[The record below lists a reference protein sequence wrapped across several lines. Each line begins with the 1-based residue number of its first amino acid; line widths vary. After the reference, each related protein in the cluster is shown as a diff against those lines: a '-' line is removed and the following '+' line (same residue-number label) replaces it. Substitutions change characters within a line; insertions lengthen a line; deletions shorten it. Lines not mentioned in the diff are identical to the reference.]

1 MNILLA
7 GGTGLI
13 GSALVNELKKF
24 DNQIYVLTRDPE
36 GYQKH
41 SNIQYEF
48 WDGKTLGEWFPL
60 IENVDCVINLT
71 GESIGNKRW
80 SKKQK
85 DKIIRSRV
93 DSGKVLT
100 LAISKAE
107 EKPQVFIQ
115 ASAIG
120 YYGTSIKKIFNE
132 KSPPGDDF
140 LSEVCTN
147 WESSSQLIESLGVKR
162 LIVRIGVV
170 LSRSGGALKRL
181 LIPFHMRVG
190 GPLGTGKQVI
200 SWIHLYDV
208 VKGMKKLIDT
218 PELEGVFNFVA
229 PNPVINEEIGKV
241 ISGIS
246 KTPYWMPV
254 PSAVLKLVLGE
265 MSTLVLDGQYVIP
278 DRLLKA
284 NYQFEFST
292 IEDALTNLWK
302 R

>member
-13 GSALVNELKKF
+13 GSALVDELKKF
-24 DNQIYVLTRDPE
+24 DNQIYILTRDPE
-36 GYQKH
+36 RYQKQ
-41 SNIQYEF
+41 SNTQYEF

-80 SKKQK
+80 SNKQK
-85 DKIIRSRV
+85 EKIIRSRV

-100 LAISKAE
+100 LAISQTE

-132 KSPPGDDF
+132 KNPHGDDF

-147 WESSSQLIESLGVKR
+147 WENSSQSIGSLGVRR

-170 LSRSGGALKRL
+170 LTRSGGALKRL

-200 SWIHLYDV
+200 SWIHLNDV
-208 VKGMKKLIDT
+208 VKAIKIWCSSSWVL
-218 PELEGVFNFVA
+218 GVYNFVA

-241 ISGIS
+241 ISGIT
-246 KTPYWMPV
+246 KTPYWLPV

-265 MSTLVLDGQYVIP
+265 MSTLVLDGQ
-278 DRLLKA
+278 
-284 NYQFEFST
+284 
-292 IEDALTNLWK
+292 
-302 R
+302 